1 MSDRHG
7 VTVLLLNFRD
17 AERSIA
23 CVRSAISEG
32 AECVLVW
39 DNSADAGCSA
49 KTIRQHFPDNSRVWI
64 QISDCNLGFAAGV
77 NRAIECIREERPSD
91 WVLVINNDATLRP
104 GAVRKLAS
112 EMEASPAAL
121 MLVPAVSHAGNER
134 RVMYYHRWSGLLLH
148 FPHVGCFAFP
158 SGCCFLIAPERY
170 RGPLYDERFFM
181 YGEDVELGTRF
192 AVDSEIV
199 FLAEVLVDHE
209 GSASSRLGSRFYE
222 ERVVAAHF
230 LLVSA
235 LTRNQLKKA
244 ALVLSRIPFLLARA
258 LLRSFRFRSLLPLKA
273 LYWGGAIALGKD
285 SLRQAAAV
293 ARKQPE
299 ASRRLP

>member
-1 MSDRHG
+1 MSDRHSI
-7 VTVLLLNFRD
+7 TVLLLNFRD

-32 AECVLVW
+32 VECVLVW

-49 KTIRQHFPDNSRVWI
+49 KEIRQHFPDASKVWI

-104 GAVRKLAS
+104 GAVRRLAG

-121 MLVPAVSHAGNER
+121 MLVPAVNHAGNEKG
-134 RVMYYHRWSGLLLH
+134 VMYYQRWSGLLLH
-148 FPHVGCFAFP
+148 FPHLGSFAFP
-158 SGCCFLIAPERY
+158 SGCCFLVAPERCCW
-170 RGPLYDERFFM
+170 PLYDERFFM
-181 YGEDVELGTRF
+181 YGEDVALGIRF
-192 AVDSEIV
+192 GIGSEII

-230 LLVSA
+230 LVVSA
-235 LTRNQLKKA
+235 LTRNGLKRA
-244 ALVLSRIPFLLARA
+244 ALVLSRIPFLLGRA

-273 LYWGGAIALGKD
+273 LYWGAEIALGKD
-285 SLRQAAAV
+285 LLHQAAATS
-293 ARKQPE
+293 RKQPE
-299 ASRRLP
+299 SSRRLP